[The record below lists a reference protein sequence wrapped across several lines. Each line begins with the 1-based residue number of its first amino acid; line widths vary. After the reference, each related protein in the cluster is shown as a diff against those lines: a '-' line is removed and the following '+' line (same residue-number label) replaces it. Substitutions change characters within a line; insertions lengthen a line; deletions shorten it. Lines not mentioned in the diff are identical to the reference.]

1 MVTSKSLF
9 AKVCPAQNVEAGDAE
24 EKIWSCGFFFCVQ
37 FFLCNLS
44 TIFRVNSLLEST
56 QGFFPR
62 LNWLRGRVNI
72 TSKQTGKALI
82 PFPGKS
88 VDYRQ
93 PKEAI
98 YGCCGGSFD
107 RLRSFLEER
116 LRRCPFLDS
125 APKRRQCKH
134 KGAVKNCESER
145 LVENFW

>member
-1 MVTSKSLF
+1 MVTHMKFYLKREFDVTITVMVTSKSLF
-9 AKVCPAQNVEAGDAE
+9 AKLDPAQNAEAGDAE

-98 YGCCGGSFD
+98 YGFAGAGFD
-107 RLRSFLEER
+107 RRREER
-116 LRRCPFLDS
+116 E
-125 APKRRQCKH
+125 
-134 KGAVKNCESER
+134 GARSKTV
-145 LVENFW
+145 L